1 VNQKTHHWI
10 LKKRVDLIYA
20 NSYAANLTTIVIS
33 FLLVLVLKDRF
44 PQSLVWSW
52 FIVITL
58 IASVRIFLA
67 RQYFANDESLT
78 IEQWA
83 NRYVISSVL
92 IGIVW
97 GCASY
102 FYYYSDE
109 PEVKALLFMLLIGI
123 IASAMIVLSALKE
136 SFYGH
141 ILPIFLC
148 LSIAI
153 LKTESHVSPFLFGGL
168 MLYLALISAAGEKT
182 RQYLIDCLNLQYENQ
197 ELVLN
202 LQNEIDHH
210 KQTQKDLEI
219 HQEQLEVLVEKR
231 TGQLY
236 ATNEALVEEINIRK
250 KAEEKLKHIAYHD
263 ELTKLPNRLLLIDR
277 LEHALSI
284 AQRRKTI
291 VAVMFIDLNGF
302 KKINDQ
308 YGHAAGDQ
316 ILKDVAKRLK
326 TSLREEDTISRYGG
340 DEFVILIEH
349 EAEAGNTEILS
360 QKIINALSQPFD
372 YDNHKL
378 TIGCSIGISLY
389 PHDGTTPEDLLEKAD
404 AAMYQ
409 AKNSGHGQNRMFYS

>member
-1 VNQKTHHWI
+1 M
-10 LKKRVDLIYA
+10 
-20 NSYAANLTTIVIS
+20 
-33 FLLVLVLKDRF
+33 
-44 PQSLVWSW
+44 
-52 FIVITL
+52 
-58 IASVRIFLA
+58 
-67 RQYFANDESLT
+67 
-78 IEQWA
+78 
-83 NRYVISSVL
+83 
-92 IGIVW
+92 G
-97 GCASY
+97 
-102 FYYYSDE
+102 
-109 PEVKALLFMLLIGI
+109 
-123 IASAMIVLSALKE
+123 
-136 SFYGH
+136 
-141 ILPIFLC
+141 

-168 MLYLALISAAGEKT
+168 MLYLALISASGEKT

-231 TGQLY
+231 TGQLHV
-236 ATNEALVEEINIRK
+236 TNEALVEEINIRK

-284 AQRRKTI
+284 AQRHKTI
-291 VAVMFIDLNGF
+291 VAVMFIDLDGF

-349 EAEAGNTEILS
+349 EGEAGNTEILS

-389 PHDGTTPEDLLEKAD
+389 PQDGAIPEELLEKAD

-409 AKNSGHGQNRMFYS
+409 AKNSEQGQNRKFYS